1 MPFAFSA
8 SSGGPP
14 RGPPTHP
21 RHAAAEMQG
30 IARENG
36 AAELDQRC
44 QPLGRQRPAGAAALP
59 RRDHGELASI
69 AREHAHTA
77 DDKATIDAWEAH
89 WLQADNTTR
98 LVDHRQPGDHRPWT
112 DLAHELGMHTERI
125 NPSQIQSGDLLVAN
139 SRGASALLAVTD
151 HSPDATMGMLAR
163 TRDGGRPFLLP
174 DVLAFRE
181 RRWPASRSG
190 NRELWR
196 ITRG

>member
-1 MPFAFSA
+1 MGHPDQPRD
-8 SSGGPP
+8 SGRYAPDP
-14 RGPPTHP
+14 R
-21 RHAAAEMQG
+21 RHATPDP
-30 IARENG
+30 ARV
-36 AAELDQRC
+36 DQFTSATTTS
-44 QPLGRQRPAGAAALP
+44 PAAAALP
-59 RRDHGELASI
+59 RRDHQELASI